1 MCLQVGIGNVLSM
14 EVDKPEELEPAT
26 DEAIAVCDGDARAA
40 VMALLVTN
48 AYLENELAK
57 AVPAVSYGFSRGWH
71 VKRRE
76 GS

>member
-14 EVDKPEELEPAT
+14 EVDKPEELEAAT

-40 VMALLVTN
+40 VRALLVTN
-48 AYLENELAK
+48 AYLENELAM
-57 AVPAVSYGFSRGWH
+57 AVPAVSYGFSRGWY